1 MLERLQ
7 PRRLVLVDPDG
18 EYSKWGDL
26 VDHPRELAM
35 RLALPEYRVR
45 FRPDI
50 DRARGEAQFAWLCSM
65 VRWQVDPQP
74 GQARP
79 ASTAP
84 VLLVVDELADLVGPS
99 FREAPASWRWCVRR
113 GRKYGVSVMA
123 ASQRPEEIDKSFFAM
138 PSHLVVHAIGDPD
151 AAARLAKALTV
162 KPAEVN
168 ALSGHAYIMRDR
180 YTGKVTRS

>member
-1 MLERLQ
+1 VR
-7 PRRLVLVDPDG
+7 
-18 EYSKWGDL
+18 
-26 VDHPRELAM
+26 

-50 DRARGEAQFAWLCSM
+50 DRKRGEAQFAFLCSL

-74 GQARP
+74 GQAPP
-79 ASTAP
+79 ASRAP

-123 ASQRPEEIDKSFFAM
+123 ASQRPEEIDKSFYSM
-138 PSHLVVHAIGDPD
+138 PSLLVVHAIGDPNAARRL
-151 AAARLAKALTV
+151 AAALNV
-162 KPAEVN
+162 KPEEVS
-168 ALSGHAYIMRDR
+168 ALSGHDYIARDR
-180 YTGKVTRS
+180 NTGRVFRS

>member
-1 MLERLQ
+1 MC
-7 PRRLVLVDPDG
+7 VDPDG
-18 EYSKWGDL
+18 EYHGWGDL
-26 VDHPRELAM
+26 VDHPAEVARRM
-35 RLALPEYRVR
+35 STPEYRVR

-50 DRARGEAQFAWLCSM
+50 DRKRAEQQFAWLCSQ
-65 VRWQVDPQP
+65 VRWQVDPQSY
-74 GQARP
+74 QARP

-123 ASQRPEEIDKSFFAM
+123 ASQRPEEIDKSFFSM
-138 PSHLVVHAIGDPD
+138 PSLLVVHAIGDPG

-162 KPAEVN
+162 RPEEVY
-168 ALSGHAYIMRDR
+168 ALSGHAYIARDR
-180 YTGKVTRS
+180 NAGRVIRS